1 MKWNKLY
8 TYPKSTRS
16 TKEGCRTYDVND
28 EKLPSVTTIL
38 GATKDQEAI
47 DSINRWKAKVGE
59 EAATRI
65 KDQAASR
72 GTNMHLHLERH
83 VTGEGHLDLT
93 EEGKVAKAMADTII
107 DKGFND
113 LQEIWG
119 SEVTLFYP
127 GLYAGATDLVGTY
140 DYEDSIIDFKQS
152 NKPKRREWI
161 EDYFMQLGAYA
172 MAHNQVYKTEITQ
185 GVILMCTPD
194 NYFQKFQVKGKE
206 FIEYQHKFLEKVD
219 QYYKKNSHAGD
230 ETPAQVAQLTL
241 GLYSN
246 LPKCCLQG

>member
-8 TYPKSTRS
+8 TYPESTRS
-16 TKEGCRTYDVND
+16 TKEGYRTYDVNE

-59 EAATRI
+59 ETATRI
-65 KDQAASR
+65 KEQAASR

-83 VTGEGHLDLT
+83 IMGEGHLDLT
-93 EEGKVAKAMADTII
+93 EEGKIAKAMADTII
-107 DKGFND
+107 AKGFND

-152 NKPKRREWI
+152 NKPKRKEWV

-172 MAHNQVYKTEITQ
+172 MAHNQVYGTEITQ
-185 GVILMCTPD
+185 GVILMFTPD
-194 NYFQKFQVKGKE
+194 NYFQKFQIKGKE
-206 FIEYQHKFLEKVD
+206 LIEYQHKILEKVD
-219 QYYKKNSHAGD
+219 QYYKKA
-230 ETPAQVAQLTL
+230 
-241 GLYSN
+241 
-246 LPKCCLQG
+246 

>member
-1 MKWNKLY
+1 MRKDLKMKWTKY
-8 TYPKSTRS
+8 FHYPPSTRS
-16 TKEGCRTYDVND
+16 TTDGLRTYDVGN

-38 GATKDQEAI
+38 GATKSKDSQESIANWQARVGMDEAI
-47 DSINRWKAKVGE
+47 
-59 EAATRI
+59 RI
-65 KDQAASR
+65 RDQAASR
-72 GTNMHLHLERH
+72 GTNMHKHLEQH
-83 VTGEGHLDLT
+83 LLGAGHLDLT
-93 EEGKVAKAMADTII
+93 PEGKIAKSMADTII
-107 DKGFND
+107 AKGFND

-152 NKPKRREWI
+152 NKPKRREWV
-161 EDYFMQLGAYA
+161 EDYFMQLAAYA

-219 QYYKKNSHAGD
+219 QYYKKA
-230 ETPAQVAQLTL
+230 
-241 GLYSN
+241 
-246 LPKCCLQG
+246 

>member
-8 TYPKSTRS
+8 TYPASTRS
-16 TKEGCRTYDVND
+16 TVEGLRTYDVNE

-38 GATKDQEAI
+38 GATKSQDAI

-65 KDQAASR
+65 RDTAASR

-93 EEGKVAKAMADTII
+93 PEGKIAKAMADTII
-107 DKGFND
+107 AKGFND

-152 NKPKRREWI
+152 NKPKRREWV
-161 EDYFMQLGAYA
+161 EDYFMQLAAYA

-194 NYFQKFQVKGKE
+194 NYFQKFQVKGRE

-219 QYYKKNSHAGD
+219 QYYKKNAHAGD
-230 ETPAQVAQLTL
+230 ETPA
-241 GLYSN
+241 
-246 LPKCCLQG
+246 

>member
-8 TYPKSTRS
+8 KYPASTRS
-16 TKEGCRTYDVND
+16 TVEGFRTYDVND

-65 KDQAASR
+65 KDQAAAR

-83 VTGEGHLDLT
+83 ITGEGHLDLT

-107 DKGFND
+107 AKGFND

-127 GLYAGATDLVGTY
+127 NLYAGATDLVGTY

-172 MAHNQVYKTEITQ
+172 MAHNVVYKTEITQ

-219 QYYKKNSHAGD
+219 QYYKKA
-230 ETPAQVAQLTL
+230 
-241 GLYSN
+241 
-246 LPKCCLQG
+246 

>member
-8 TYPKSTRS
+8 TYPESTRS
-16 TKEGCRTYDVND
+16 TKEGYRTYDVNE

-59 EAATRI
+59 ETATRI
-65 KDQAASR
+65 KEQAASR

-83 VTGEGHLDLT
+83 IMGEGHLDLT

-107 DKGFND
+107 AKGFND

-152 NKPKRREWI
+152 NKPKRKEWV

-172 MAHNQVYKTEITQ
+172 MAHNQVYGTEITQ

-194 NYFQKFQVKGKE
+194 NYFQKFQIKGKE

-219 QYYKKNSHAGD
+219 QYYKKA
-230 ETPAQVAQLTL
+230 
-241 GLYSN
+241 
-246 LPKCCLQG
+246 